1 MVLRTGGR
9 GADRGEME
17 YLAAIAEVIEEIS
30 DPHRSDAV
38 VARDGLELV
47 LCGWQLHTPDG
58 EHGRAWDVLGTA
70 AQSVVAGFHDLPP
83 VVYTVDAAND
93 EADAWLQSVQLV
105 AAIADRLDR
114 MATDNSSDTAR
125 SWWLATAAARLRAA
139 LPMLA

>member
-17 YLAAIAEVIEEIS
+17 YLAAIREVLEEIS
-30 DPHRSDAV
+30 DLHRSDAV
-38 VARDGLELV
+38 VVRDGLELV

-58 EHGRAWDVLGTA
+58 GRAWDVLGTA

-83 VVYTVDAAND
+83 VVYTVDPAAD
-93 EADAWLQSVQLV
+93 GADAWLQTVRLV

-114 MATDNSSDTAR
+114 MATDNSSDTSR

-139 LPMLA
+139 LPVPA

>member
-1 MVLRTGGR
+1 MCS
-9 GADRGEME
+9 A
-17 YLAAIAEVIEEIS
+17 
-30 DPHRSDAV
+30 PPRS
-38 VARDGLELV
+38 R
-47 LCGWQLHTPDG
+47 WWP
-58 EHGRAWDVLGTA
+58 
-70 AQSVVAGFHDLPP
+70 GFHDLPP

-139 LPMLA
+139 LPVPA